1 MSFVYLCVATFVS
14 MPLCTLCV
22 EPSLHT
28 IYLVEES
35 INMFK
40 ESLYCC
46 ASGHESQIVLYFRD
60 RKQSYFRLSKLVQ
73 KFQKPVPFSPTRSA
87 MLLNVY
93 ACLFSYICIANVMLW
108 STWREVHEV
117 HSLKLFYRTFKDID
131 HLIVINNQSGTDT
144 DSLLHTYFVC

>member
-1 MSFVYLCVATFVS
+1 
-14 MPLCTLCV
+14 
-22 EPSLHT
+22 
-28 IYLVEES
+28 
-35 INMFK
+35 MFK

-93 ACLFSYICIANVMLW
+93 AYLFSYICIANVML
-108 STWREVHEV
+108 
-117 HSLKLFYRTFKDID
+117 
-131 HLIVINNQSGTDT
+131 
-144 DSLLHTYFVC
+144 